1 MFGIINKSSLNE
13 YGIYSKNVILIRD
26 ALNQFEN
33 KKLLYILVNLF
44 DFEDLIKINND
55 KRDQIKKFIKIINQ
69 TDLSG
74 IIDTKNEKLNKD
86 RNI

>member
-1 MFGIINKSSLNE
+1 MFGIINKNSLNE